1 MNTPPAVRQWYA
13 AAVCAAL
20 IAFAAS
26 PVSGQTW
33 PIAPIRMVV
42 PFAPGSTTD
51 TVGRVIAA
59 PLSASL
65 GTPVVIDNRPGA
77 GANLGAEIAARANP
91 DGHTLLLANI
101 SHATSASLYAKL
113 GYDFVRDFAPVT
125 MLGSGAYFLVVHP
138 SLPAKSLGDLVALA
152 RSKPTVLNIG
162 SAGAGSYL
170 WVENLQSLAGVK
182 MTHVVYKGTPQVA
195 AAVLSGEISAGAV
208 ATVVALPQVK
218 AGRLRGLV
226 VSSPQ
231 RSVMAPDT
239 PTVTEAGFRG
249 LEANV
254 WYGLLVPAA
263 VPREV
268 INRLHAESVK
278 ALKLPDVRERFDSM
292 DVRPVGSPPEQ
303 FGVFIRE
310 DIARW
315 AKIVKQSGAKAE

>member
-1 MNTPPAVRQWYA
+1 MYDILTPSIRRAVLCAGLLA
-13 AAVCAAL
+13 AAGNAHAQ
-20 IAFAAS
+20 
-26 PVSGQTW
+26 GW
-33 PIAPIRMVV
+33 PSAPIRMVV
-42 PFAPGSTTD
+42 PFAAGSTTD
-51 TVGRVIAA
+51 TVGRVIVA

-65 GTPVVIDNRPGA
+65 GTPITVDNRPGA
-77 GANLGAEIAARANP
+77 GGNIGAEIAARANA

-101 SHATSASLYAKL
+101 SQATSASLYDKL
-113 GYDFVRDFAPVT
+113 GYDFVRDFAPIT

-138 SLPAKSLGDLVALA
+138 SLPAKSLKDLVELA
-152 RSKPTVLNIG
+152 RAKPTQLNIG

-170 WVENLQSLAGVK
+170 WVELLQSLTGVK

-195 AAVLSGEISAGAV
+195 TAVLSGEISAGAV

-239 PTVTEAGFRG
+239 ATVAEAGFKG

-254 WYGLLVPAA
+254 WYGLLAPVA
-263 VPREV
+263 VPREIV
-268 INRLHAESVK
+268 NRLHAESVK
-278 ALKLPDVRERFDSM
+278 ALKLPDVRERFDTM
-292 DVRPVGSPPEQ
+292 DVRPVGSSPEQ
-303 FGVFIRE
+303 FGAFIRE